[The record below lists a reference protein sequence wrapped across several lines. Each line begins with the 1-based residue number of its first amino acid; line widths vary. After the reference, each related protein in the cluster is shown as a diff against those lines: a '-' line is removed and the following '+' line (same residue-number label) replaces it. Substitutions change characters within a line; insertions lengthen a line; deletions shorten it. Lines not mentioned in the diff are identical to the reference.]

1 MVDYIFSSYLFNCPG
16 FVYKPTRRLDERRTK
31 SKIKNKMS
39 LLKVKNLNISYPTR
53 KETIVASKDVEFTL
67 ERGEILGI
75 VGESGS
81 GKSTIANAIIN
92 LIDPP
97 GEITGGSIKI
107 DKIELRDNEEVI
119 QKIRGKK
126 IGFVFQ
132 DPQTSLNPLFKIKDQ
147 LIETIQTHL
156 DLDYQEALNRS
167 IQLLE
172 EVGIDNA
179 EKRIEDYPHQFSGG
193 MRQRVVIALAIS
205 CEPDLIIADEPTTA
219 LDVSIQYQILEL
231 LKDLTQKRNLG
242 VIIITHDMGVI
253 AETTNKVIVMRYGVI
268 VEQGDTKE
276 LLTNPKSTEARS
288 LVISVPPTNK
298 KIDRFKLIS
307 PDGKEI
313 TSDSKNLTKKIIK
326 TWGVRENT
334 NQKLLELKDVTKIF
348 DDNSMASKFSFGP
361 KKQIVDKVVKAVDT
375 VSFELFEGETL
386 GLVGESGSG
395 KSTIAKIITGL
406 VRPTSGEI
414 FYNNISLY
422 NSKRKYQ
429 IDKSRGQIQM
439 IFQDPYSSLNP
450 RFKVRDI
457 ISEPIKLFQKN
468 INRNEL
474 IQNTHDLIDI
484 VGMTRQS
491 LDRYPHEFSGGQ
503 RQRISIA
510 RALATRPRLLVCD
523 EPTSALDVSIQAQIL
538 NLLKDIQD
546 ELHLT
551 MLFISHDLPVIRQ
564 MCNRIVVLKNGGVCE
579 TKETEDLFNNPEHPY
594 TQELIRLMPKIE
606 SIV

>member
-1 MVDYIFSSYLFNCPG
+1 
-16 FVYKPTRRLDERRTK
+16 
-31 SKIKNKMS
+31 MS
-39 LLKVKNLNISYPTR
+39 LLEVKNLNISYPTR

-107 DKIELRDNEEVI
+107 DNNELRGNEEVI
-119 QKIRGKK
+119 QKIRGRK

-156 DLDYQEALNRS
+156 DLDYQEALKRS

-231 LKDLTQKRNLG
+231 LKDLTKKRNLG

-307 PDGKEI
+307 PEGKEI
-313 TSDSKNLTKKIIK
+313 TSDSKNLTKNIIK

-334 NQKLLELKDVTKIF
+334 NQKLLELTDVSKIF
-348 DDNSMASKFSFGP
+348 DDKSMATSFSFAST
-361 KKQIVDKVVKAVDT
+361 KNNNEKVVKAVDD

-406 VRPTSGEI
+406 VRPTSGEVL
-414 FYNNISLY
+414 YKNLSLY

-468 INRNEL
+468 ISSSEL
-474 IQNTHDLIDI
+474 KQNLHDLIDI
-484 VGMTRQS
+484 VGMSRQS

-510 RALATRPRLLVCD
+510 RALASRPRLLICD
-523 EPTSALDVSIQAQIL
+523 EPTSALDVSIQAQVL

-564 MCNRIVVLKNGGVCE
+564 MCNRIIVLKNGMVCE
-579 TKETEDLFNNPEHPY
+579 TKESEELFNNPEHSY

-606 SIV
+606 SII

>member
-1 MVDYIFSSYLFNCPG
+1 M
-16 FVYKPTRRLDERRTK
+16 DERRLK

-39 LLKVKNLNISYPTR
+39 FLEVKNLNISYPTR

-97 GEITGGSIKI
+97 GEITSGSIKI
-107 DKIELRDNEEVI
+107 DNYELRDNEELI

-156 DLDYQEALNRS
+156 NLNYQDALKKS

-219 LDVSIQYQILEL
+219 LDVSIQHQILEL
-231 LKDLTQKRNLG
+231 LKDLTKKRNLG

-253 AETTNKVIVMRYGVI
+253 AETTDKVIVMRHGLI

-276 LLTNPKSTEARS
+276 LLTNPKSNEARS

-298 KIDRFKLIS
+298 KIDRFRLIS

-326 TWGVRENT
+326 TWGVREKN
-334 NQKLLELKDVTKIF
+334 KDKKVLQLAGVTKIF
-348 DDNSMASKFSFGP
+348 DDKSLISNFSFGS
-361 KKQIVDKVVKAVDT
+361 KNESTNKVEKAVDN

-406 VRPTSGEI
+406 VRPSNGEI
-414 FYNNISLY
+414 FYNDISLY
-422 NSKRKYQ
+422 NLKRKYQ

-468 INRNEL
+468 INKNEL
-474 IQNTHDLIDI
+474 TQNLYDLIDI
-484 VGMTRQS
+484 VGMSRQS

-510 RALATRPRLLVCD
+510 RALATRPSLLICD
-523 EPTSALDVSIQAQIL
+523 EPTSALDVSIQAQVL

-564 MCNRIVVLKNGGVCE
+564 MCNRIVVLKNGSICE
-579 TKETEDLFNNPEHPY
+579 TKESEELFNNPEHQY
-594 TQELIRLMPKIE
+594 TKELIRLMPKIE
-606 SIV
+606 SII

>member
-1 MVDYIFSSYLFNCPG
+1 
-16 FVYKPTRRLDERRTK
+16 
-31 SKIKNKMS
+31 MS

-97 GEITGGSIKI
+97 GEITSGSIKI
-107 DKIELRDNEEVI
+107 DNDELRDNEELI
-119 QKIRGKK
+119 QEIRGKK

-156 DLDYQEALNRS
+156 NLDYQDALKKS

-219 LDVSIQYQILEL
+219 LDVSIQHQILEL
-231 LKDLTQKRNLG
+231 LKDLTKKRNLG
-242 VIIITHDMGVI
+242 VMIITHDMGVI
-253 AETTNKVIVMRYGVI
+253 AETTDKVIVMRHGLI

-276 LLTNPKSTEARS
+276 LLTNPKSNEARS

-298 KIDRFKLIS
+298 KINRFKLIS
-307 PDGKEI
+307 PEGKEI
-313 TSDSKNLTKKIIK
+313 TSDSKNLTKNIIK
-326 TWGVRENT
+326 TWGARENT
-334 NQKLLELKDVTKIF
+334 NQKLLELSGVTKIF
-348 DDNSMASKFSFGP
+348 DDKSLLSNFSFGS
-361 KKQIVDKVVKAVDT
+361 KNETAAKVVKAVDN

-414 FYNNISLY
+414 FYNNLSLY

-429 IDKSRGQIQM
+429 IDKSRGQVQM

-457 ISEPIKLFQKN
+457 ISEPIRLFQKN
-468 INRNEL
+468 INSSEL
-474 IQNTHDLIDI
+474 TQNLYDLIDI
-484 VGMTRQS
+484 VGMSRQS

-510 RALATRPRLLVCD
+510 RALATHPRLLICD
-523 EPTSALDVSIQAQIL
+523 EPTSALDVSIQAQVL

-546 ELHLT
+546 ELHLA

-564 MCNRIVVLKNGGVCE
+564 MCNRIVVLKNGIVCE
-579 TKETEDLFNNPEHPY
+579 TKESEELFNNPEHPY

-606 SIV
+606 SII

>member
-1 MVDYIFSSYLFNCPG
+1 
-16 FVYKPTRRLDERRTK
+16 LDEGCIK
-31 SKIKNKMS
+31 PKIKKEMS
-39 LLKVKNLNISYPTR
+39 LLEIKNLNISYKTR
-53 KETIVASKDVEFTL
+53 KETIVASSNVNFTL

-97 GEITGGSIKI
+97 GEITGGTIKI
-107 DKIELRDNEEVI
+107 DNNELQNNEEII
-119 QKIRGKK
+119 QKIRGRK

-156 DLDYQEALNRS
+156 NLSYDEALKKS
-167 IQLLE
+167 INLLQ
-172 EVGIDNA
+172 EVGIENA
-179 EKRIEDYPHQFSGG
+179 SKRIEDYPHQFSGG

-231 LKDLTQKRNLG
+231 LKELTIKRNLG

-253 AETTNKVIVMRYGVI
+253 AETTNKVIVMRHGLI
-268 VEQGDTKE
+268 VEQGNTKD
-276 LLTNPKSTEARS
+276 LLTQPKSTEARS

-298 KIDRFKLIS
+298 KIDRFKLIG
-307 PDGKEI
+307 PDGSEI
-313 TSDSKNLTKKIIK
+313 TSSSANLTKNIIK
-326 TWGVRENT
+326 TWGIRKNT
-334 NQKLLELKDVTKIF
+334 NQKLLDVKKITKIF
-348 DDNSMASKFSFGP
+348 DDQSMSYSK
-361 KKQIVDKVVKAVDT
+361 KVDEKAVKAVND

-406 VRPTSGEI
+406 VRPTSGELE
-414 FYNNISLY
+414 YNSLSLY

-450 RFKVRDI
+450 RFKVKEI
-457 ISEPIKLFQKN
+457 ISEPIKFFQKN
-468 INRNEL
+468 ITRNDLE
-474 IQNTHDLIDI
+474 QNVNDLIDI
-484 VGMTRQS
+484 VGMTRKS

-510 RALATRPRLLVCD
+510 RALATRPRLLICD

-564 MCNRIVVLKNGGVCE
+564 MCNRIIVLKNGIVCE
-579 TKETEDLFNNPEHPY
+579 SNDTETLFNDPLHEYTKE
-594 TQELIRLMPKIE
+594 LIKLMPKIE
-606 SIV
+606 SII